1 MEEEFIFL
9 TIIMLHITA
18 IEMFR
23 TGMSWT
29 ESSRTERS
37 KNKNSIEENHN
48 LTPFLGVGYDN

>member
-23 TGMSWT
+23 TGMSRT
-29 ESSRTERS
+29 ESS
-37 KNKNSIEENHN
+37 KNNNSIEEKHD